1 MKKTLCGLAILSAL
15 ASANVLAHQEGD
27 IFVRAGLA
35 AVVPNDSSDKIL
47 GSDEE
52 LDVDSNTQL
61 GLTLGYMLTDHV
73 SVELL
78 AASPFSHDISTDL
91 GGLGKIGET
100 KHLPPTLMVQYY
112 FMEPNADFRPY
123 VGAGINYTT
132 FFDEKFNSTGKTA
145 GLSDLKLDDSW
156 GLAANIG
163 VDYKIND
170 NWFANAAVWY
180 ANIETTAKYK
190 AGGVNQSTDVD
201 INPWVFMIAGGYK
214 F

>member
-15 ASANVLAHQEGD
+15 ASTNVLAHQEGD

-61 GLTLGYMLTDHV
+61 GLTMGYMLTDHV

-123 VGAGINYTT
+123 VGAGINYTI
-132 FFDEKFNSTGKTA
+132 FFDEKFNSNVDGT
-145 GLSDLKLDDSW
+145 LSDLKLDDSW

-190 AGGVNQSTDVD
+190 VGGVSQSTDVD
-201 INPWVFMIAGGYK
+201 INPWVFMVAAGYK